1 MLLKRGY
8 YYSTVKRCM
17 YMETIALFP
26 ILVSSSKAK
35 RRRKQEERVQR
46 FNRISCTGR
55 ATPRPQLS
63 LPSSLS
69 LSFPPSPSVSLFLC
83 YWILVSLPERGECVG
98 LVNGITG
105 NIWKYRWPCDWQDCW
120 FSKLFQQMKRGFFA
134 NRMCFPSVEYRTE
147 IIFTVVFQFHKLWLV
162 DSKTILKIA

>member
-8 YYSTVKRCM
+8 YYLTVKRCM

-35 RRRKQEERVQR
+35 RRRKQEESVQR

-69 LSFPPSPSVSLFLC
+69 LSFPPAPSVSLFLFWLDIGLIAGERRMC
-83 YWILVSLPERGECVG
+83 WSGEWDYWD
-98 LVNGITG
+98 
-105 NIWKYRWPCDWQDCW
+105 IWKYRWHFTIDRTVGFKIISTDEKGLFCQSDVFPFGWVQDRDYCHC
-120 FSKLFQQMKRGFFA
+120 SL
-134 NRMCFPSVEYRTE
+134 SVSQIMAGR
-147 IIFTVVFQFHKLWLV
+147 L
-162 DSKTILKIA
+162 